1 MTDTKTNGKMEAQ
14 REVALLDQLLEGG
27 QKPEDLLARGGAFNP
42 LRKQLIGRMLGAEL
56 DTHPGY
62 TKSEPPVAGDG
73 NHRNG

>member
-1 MTDTKTNGKMEAQ
+1 LKGAK
-14 REVALLDQLLEGG
+14 
-27 QKPEDLLARGGAFNP
+27 KPEDLLARGGAFNP